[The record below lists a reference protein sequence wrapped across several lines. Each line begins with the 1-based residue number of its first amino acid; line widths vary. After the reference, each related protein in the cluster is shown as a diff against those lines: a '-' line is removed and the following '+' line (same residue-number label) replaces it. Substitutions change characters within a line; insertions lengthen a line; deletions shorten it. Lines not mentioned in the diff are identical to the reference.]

1 MNKIDIAAKEA
12 IVIAILILAF
22 FSICFFLLLFVIRV
36 FCLACWSPSW
46 WKLSGSMTYFQALY
60 GGRGKRLILILVEA
74 VRFVGGKTVPARTLF
89 FFILK

>member
-1 MNKIDIAAKEA
+1 MDIAAKEA

-74 VRFVGGKTVPARTLF
+74 VRFVGAKRYRLVPF
-89 FFILK
+89 FFLY